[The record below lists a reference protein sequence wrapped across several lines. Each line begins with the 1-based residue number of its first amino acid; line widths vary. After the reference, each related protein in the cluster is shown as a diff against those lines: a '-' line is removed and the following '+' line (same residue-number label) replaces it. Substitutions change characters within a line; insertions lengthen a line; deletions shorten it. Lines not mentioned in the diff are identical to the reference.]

1 MPEIRTMIKKI
12 FPALL
17 IIVIVGSPA
26 LAVKLNCP
34 SEWAVPIQ
42 LPDVPNLHKIN
53 DNLYRS
59 EQPSKQG
66 MKN

>member
-1 MPEIRTMIKKI
+1 MIKNI
-12 FPALL
+12 LPLLL
-17 IIVIVGSPA
+17 IIFIIGSSA
-26 LAVKLNCP
+26 LTAELNRP

-42 LPDVPNLHKIN
+42 LPGVGNLYKIN

-66 MKN
+66 MKNLKNWA